1 MTKKDFPFL
10 AAAAVVVLMISACQ
24 SAYYSVWE
32 TLGKEKRHL
41 LRDQIEAVQDDQ
53 KEASEEFN
61 DALTSLKMVYNFDG
75 GDLEKIYNRVSDDY
89 EVCRQRAGM
98 IDERIAKIERISDDL
113 FKEWRAEID
122 QIQNPGFKSRSAQ
135 KLKETQVRYARLE
148 SSMHAS
154 RKRMTPVLTKL
165 NDYVLYLKHNL
176 NALAIGA
183 LKAEMSSIEADIG
196 TLIQDIN
203 RSVQE
208 ADTFLAQLEE

>member
-1 MTKKDFPFL
+1 MTKKNFPCL
-10 AAAAVVVLMISACQ
+10 AAAVAVLLISACQ

-32 TLGKEKRHL
+32 SLGKEKRHL

-61 DALTSLKMVYNFDG
+61 DALTSLKMVYHFDG
-75 GDLEKIYNRVSDDY
+75 GDLEKIYDRVSDDY
-89 EVCRQRAGM
+89 EDCRQRAGM
-98 IDERIAKIERISDDL
+98 IDERIAKVERISDDL

-122 QIQNPGFKSRSAQ
+122 QIQNPSFKSRSAQ
-135 KLKETQVRYARLE
+135 KLKETQVRYDRLE

-176 NALAIGA
+176 NAQAIGA

-208 ADTFLAQLEE
+208 ADAFLAQLEE